1 MSTLQSLA
9 YIRSE
14 LDPEAAGDSDVRGG
28 VFMQA
33 FPDGTPES
41 RVHDHDLYQNCSICT
56 FVSGESQ
63 HEI

>member
-14 LDPEAAGDSDVRGG
+14 LAEAAGDSDVREG
-28 VFMQA
+28 VFMHA